1 MNAIEFN
8 QVSKTYGRKVA
19 LEQATFAVPEGSVFA
34 LLGDNGAGK
43 TTCIKLMLGM
53 TSLQSG
59 QVNVLGLDPQRD
71 DLEIRRRIGY
81 VPEQPQFY
89 DWMTVDEA
97 GWFLA
102 GFHDDG
108 ALEAYRE
115 QMKRF
120 GVPLGQRIRDLSK
133 GMRGKCSLGLAIC
146 HDPALLI
153 LDEPTSGLDP
163 VVRREFL
170 EQMVDRAS
178 TGKTVFLSSHQ
189 VDEVERVAD
198 HVAVLREGKLMT
210 SGPLDELKGRLG
222 VVVALATEANS
233 PLPPLAE
240 NVTLIRHHRRGRQW
254 ELLLD
259 GVQDSH
265 LSQLASLDFI
275 EHVELRRP
283 SLEEIVMGYLE
294 GATKGSTKEVVA

>member
-1 MNAIEFN
+1 MNAIEFK
-8 QVSKTYGRKVA
+8 QVTKCYGRSVA
-19 LEQATFAVPEGSVFA
+19 LDQASFDVPEGSVFA

-53 TSLQSG
+53 TSLQTG
-59 QVNVLGLDPQRD
+59 QVSVLGLDPKRD

-102 GFHDDG
+102 GFHHDG

-115 QMKRF
+115 QMKRL
-120 GVPLGQRIRDLSK
+120 GVPLAKRIRDLSK

-163 VVRREFL
+163 VVRRAFL
-170 EQMVDRAS
+170 EQMVERAS

-198 HVAVLREGKLMT
+198 HVAVLRDGRLMT
-210 SGPLDELKGRLG
+210 AGPLEQIKERIS
-222 VVVALATEANS
+222 VVAALTSEASS
-233 PLPPLAE
+233 PLPPLADE
-240 NVTLIRHHRRGRQW
+240 VTLIRHCRRGRQW
-254 ELLLD
+254 EMLVD
-259 GVQDSH
+259 GASDAA
-265 LSQLASLDFI
+265 LAELAALDFV

-294 GATKGSTKEVVA
+294 DAAAEEATV